1 MRACGAIQASA
12 FVVAQGEPD
21 PRWAILGGTKCVEV
35 SRMTARR
42 SKGGGPL
49 ALEGALW
56 ISVGGESLA
65 GHGRIALL
73 QAIAEHGSI
82 TQGARAFGMSYK
94 AAWDAIDTM
103 NNIAGERLVETATGG
118 HGGGATRLT
127 PRGRQLVNRFNEVMA
142 IHRRFVEQLGKDAL
156 DLDHELPLLRIL
168 NMKTS
173 ARNQF
178 VARVKAIRRGAVNDE
193 IILAMQGGAEIV
205 AVITREST
213 ESLGLQAGS
222 TAVALIKA
230 SSVMLMSGEAGA
242 RLSARNQLAGV
253 VTGIAPGAVNAEVV
267 LDVEGCGRVAAVV
280 TQESVQALGLA
291 PGVRAVAAFKA
302 SNVMLAVLA

>member
-1 MRACGAIQASA
+1 M
-12 FVVAQGEPD
+12 
-21 PRWAILGGTKCVEV
+21 
-35 SRMTARR
+35 
-42 SKGGGPL
+42 
-49 ALEGALW
+49 
-56 ISVGGESLA
+56 GGENLG

-73 QAIAEHGSI
+73 QSVAEHGSI
-82 TQGARAFGMSYK
+82 TQGAKAFGMSYK

-103 NNIAGERLVETATGG
+103 NNIAGVRLVESATGG

-127 PRGRQLVNRFNEVMA
+127 ARGRQLVNRFNEVMA

-156 DLDHELPLLRIL
+156 DLDHDLPLLRIL

-178 VARVKAIRRGAVNDE
+178 VARVKAIRCGAVNDE
-193 IILAMQGGAEIV
+193 IILAMQGGAELV
-205 AVITREST
+205 AIITREST

-230 SSVMLMSGEAGA
+230 SSVLLVSGEADA

-253 VTGIAPGAVNAEVV
+253 VTEIVPGAVNAEVV
-267 LDVEGCGRVAAVV
+267 LDVEGCGRVAALV
-280 TQESVQALGLA
+280 TQESVEAMGLA
-291 PGVRAVAAFKA
+291 PGVRAIAAFKA
-302 SNVMLAVLA
+302 SKMAREWFGDVFVEHFAATREWEEREFRKHISDWELARYFEII

>member
-1 MRACGAIQASA
+1 
-12 FVVAQGEPD
+12 
-21 PRWAILGGTKCVEV
+21 
-35 SRMTARR
+35 MTARR
-42 SKGGGPL
+42 SKGSRPL
-49 ALEGALW
+49 GLEGALW
-56 ISVGGESLA
+56 ISVGGENLG

-73 QAIAEHGSI
+73 QSVAEHGSI
-82 TQGARAFGMSYK
+82 TQGAKAFGMSYK

-103 NNIAGERLVETATGG
+103 NNIAGEPLVETATGG

-127 PRGRQLVNRFNEVMA
+127 ARGRQLVNRFNEVMA

-156 DLDHELPLLRIL
+156 DLDHDLPLLRIL

-178 VARVKAIRRGAVNDE
+178 VARVKAIRCGAVNDE
-193 IILAMQGGAEIV
+193 IILAMQGGAELV
-205 AVITREST
+205 AIITREST

-230 SSVMLMSGEAGA
+230 SSVLLVSGEADA

-253 VTGIAPGAVNAEVV
+253 VTEIVPGAVNAEVV
-267 LDVEGCGRVAAVV
+267 LDVEGCGRVAALV
-280 TQESVQALGLA
+280 TQESVEAMGLA
-291 PGVRAVAAFKA
+291 PGVRAIAAFKA
-302 SNVMLAVLA
+302 SNVILAVLA